1 MLVRLSIRNFVIV
14 ESLDLDFAGG
24 FTVLTG
30 ETGAGKSIL
39 IDAVACILGE
49 RADSSLIRAGS
60 DRAELA
66 AEFDLARLTAFA
78 AWLEEGDFAGDDGLC
93 LLRRVVEA
101 NGRSRGFING
111 RAATLQQLREAG
123 EFLVDIHGQ
132 HAHQS
137 LLRSDAQRALVDSFA
152 GAGPLGQD
160 VAGHYRRWVEAA
172 RRQREWEGTAHALMK
187 ERDELTWQVNE
198 LEGLGLGVGE
208 WDLLRAE
215 HARLA
220 HAARLLEGARG
231 GVDDL
236 SEREGACLESVS
248 AVISRLRAL
257 REYDESLGEALELL
271 APVEIQ
277 LQEAVHVLRRYVER
291 LDLDPQRL
299 QQCER
304 RLDEIHSAARK
315 YRTTPEGLNGLLAD
329 ARARLTE
336 LGALDEADWSAQAAA
351 AQEAYLAAAR
361 RLSELRRK
369 AADTLSGE
377 TTRLMQELAMA
388 GGRFEVGV
396 SPLAEGTAHGLDQ
409 VEFLVSPH
417 PGSPARPVAKT
428 ASGGEL
434 SRISLALDVVTS
446 QVSPIPTLIFDEV
459 DVGIGGRVAEIVGQM
474 LKRLGRTRQVLCI
487 THLPQVA
494 ALGEQHWQV
503 VKVAADGSVASEIRV
518 LDAEARVDEIARML
532 GGVDITD
539 TTRRHARE
547 MLGR

>member
-1 MLVRLSIRNFVIV
+1 MLIRLSIRNFVIV

-66 AEFDLARLTAFA
+66 AEFAVERLTAFD
-78 AWLEEGDFAGDDGLC
+78 AWLQEGDFAGDDGLC
-93 LLRRVVEA
+93 LLRRVMEA

-152 GAGPLGQD
+152 GAGPLGHD
-160 VAGHYRRWVEAA
+160 VAAHYRRWVEAA
-172 RRQREWEGTAHALMK
+172 RRQREWEEDAHALVK

-198 LEGLGLGVGE
+198 LEGLGLGEAE

-215 HARLA
+215 HARLS
-220 HAARLLEGARG
+220 HATRLLEGARS

-236 SEREGACLESVS
+236 SEGEGACIESLS
-248 AVISRLRAL
+248 ALISRLRAL
-257 REYDESLGEALELL
+257 LEYDESLGEALELL
-271 APVEIQ
+271 EPAQIQ
-277 LQEAVHVLRRYVER
+277 LQEALHVLRRYVER

-299 QQCER
+299 QQCEA

-315 YRTTPEGLNGLLAD
+315 YRTTPEGLAGLLAD
-329 ARARLTE
+329 ARTRLAE
-336 LGALDEADWSAQAAA
+336 LGSLEEADWSAQAAA
-351 AQEAYLAAAR
+351 AQAEYLAAAR
-361 RLSELRRK
+361 RLSDLRRK
-369 AADTLSGE
+369 AADTLSEE
-377 TTRLMQELAMA
+377 TTRLMQELAME
-388 GGRFEVGV
+388 GGRFEIAL
-396 SPLAEGTAHGLDQ
+396 SSLAEGTAHGLDQ
-409 VEFLVSPH
+409 VEFRVSPH
-417 PGSPARPVAKT
+417 PGLPARPVAKT

-494 ALGEQHWQV
+494 SLGEQHWQV
-503 VKVAADGSVASEIRV
+503 VKVAADGTVASEIRV
-518 LDAEARVDEIARML
+518 LNDAARVDEIARML

-547 MLGR
+547 MLDH